1 MMTVVLLGATVYI
14 SSLLSSTSSPTQIQK
29 TKAAA
34 VTYTRKVD
42 LFQTDVTSDPTLSV
56 TPAIPISP
64 GADLNQATGGVVPTI
79 PEAVPTKLP
88 VPTLIAMAPTGVV
101 PTKIPVVP
109 TLLAMAPTLVPTI
122 IPTVIPTKI
131 LAQVTV
137 PVVSTVPATPTLQ
150 PLLAYKST
158 TISPTLIPIANTGG
172 MANPTGSVGSTN
184 PTKMLS
190 PTIQKTQPTGVQQ
203 LPETGWI
210 QTSSILFIVA
220 TSTILFSL
228 LF

>member
-1 MMTVVLLGATVYI
+1 MKKNRTAITIVLVVMTIVLLGTTVYI

-42 LFQTDVTSDPTLSV
+42 LFPTPETGGDIPTVSPPALE
-56 TPAIPISP
+56 TPTPGPTTKAAAIP
-64 GADLNQATGGVVPTI
+64 
-79 PEAVPTKLP
+79 TK
-88 VPTLIAMAPTGVV
+88 APL
-101 PTKIPVVP
+101 P
-109 TLLAMAPTLVPTI
+109 TLLALAPTLVPTI
-122 IPTVIPTKI
+122 VPTKTAVSPTSVPTPTI
-131 LAQVTV
+131 L
-137 PVVSTVPATPTLQ
+137 PATPTLQ

-158 TISPTLIPIANTGG
+158 SISPTLIPMSNTGG
-172 MANPTGSVGSTN
+172 MID
-184 PTKMLS
+184 PTKAPTKTPS
-190 PTIQKTQPTGVQQ
+190 PTSKIVPTGVQQ